1 VNWSL
6 VTGHWLVV
14 QGPCGLWLVAC
25 GLLYFLL
32 IGFFTYG
39 WFRRKKSISENRY
52 SIFESHKSIIS
63 VVVAA
68 RNEQIHIMNVLE
80 DLLLQDYPGDLLE
93 IIVVDDNSTD
103 NTSRIISDFIQ
114 EHNFPR
120 IVLLKNSEDKSSG
133 KKAALDV
140 GINHSS
146 GDIILTT
153 DADCR
158 VGKSWISA
166 MVNAF
171 RDDTRM
177 VFGPVSY
184 FEKRGLTAKF
194 QTLEFLG
201 LVASGAGAALAGIP
215 FLCNGANL
223 AYRKDA
229 FRQVKGFDGN
239 EKYLSGDDVF
249 LLHKMKKE
257 FGTKAVIFNDDESSI
272 VKTYPAPNMRKFFS
286 QRVRW
291 ASKSKAYKDGL
302 SILTAIVVFSY
313 SLTVL
318 LSFIAGFF
326 NPVYFLASGGLLLI
340 KVIADFPLMLG
351 ITRFTGQRRLMRWY
365 LPFQVVY
372 PVYIVLAGL
381 GSFFGG
387 KKW

>member
-1 VNWSL
+1 
-6 VTGHWLVV
+6 
-14 QGPCGLWLVAC
+14 
-25 GLLYFLL
+25 
-32 IGFFTYG
+32 
-39 WFRRKKSISENRY
+39 
-52 SIFESHKSIIS
+52 
-63 VVVAA
+63 
-68 RNEQIHIMNVLE
+68 
-80 DLLLQDYPGDLLE
+80 
-93 IIVVDDNSTD
+93 
-103 NTSRIISDFIQ
+103 
-114 EHNFPR
+114 
-120 IVLLKNSEDKSSG
+120 
-133 KKAALDV
+133 
-140 GINHSS
+140 
-146 GDIILTT
+146 
-153 DADCR
+153 
-158 VGKSWISA
+158 

-257 FGTKAVIFNDDESSI
+257 FGRKAVIFNDDETSI
-272 VKTYPAPNMRKFFS
+272 VKTYPAPNMRKFLS

-291 ASKSKAYKDGL
+291 ASKSKGYKDGL

-318 LSFIAGFF
+318 LSFHRRLFQSSLFPGFRRIITDKDDCRFSVNAGN
-326 NPVYFLASGGLLLI
+326 NPIYRAAKAIEVVPAVPGGLPGLYCSSGDGKLLWRKEMVEKI
-340 KVIADFPLMLG
+340 PNSKIQAPNKHQ
-351 ITRFTGQRRLMRWY
+351 ITKPKNKT
-365 LPFQVVY
+365 
-372 PVYIVLAGL
+372 IN
-381 GSFFGG
+381 
-387 KKW
+387 

>member
-1 VNWSL
+1 
-6 VTGHWLVV
+6 
-14 QGPCGLWLVAC
+14 
-25 GLLYFLL
+25 
-32 IGFFTYG
+32 
-39 WFRRKKSISENRY
+39 
-52 SIFESHKSIIS
+52 
-63 VVVAA
+63 
-68 RNEQIHIMNVLE
+68 MNVLE

-257 FGTKAVIFNDDESSI
+257 FGRKAVIFNDDETSI

-318 LSFIAGFF
+318 QSFLAGFF

-340 KVIADFPLMLG
+340 KMIADFPLMLG
-351 ITRFTGQRRLMRWY
+351 ITRFTGQLRLLRWY

-372 PVYIVLAGL
+372 PVYIVVAGM